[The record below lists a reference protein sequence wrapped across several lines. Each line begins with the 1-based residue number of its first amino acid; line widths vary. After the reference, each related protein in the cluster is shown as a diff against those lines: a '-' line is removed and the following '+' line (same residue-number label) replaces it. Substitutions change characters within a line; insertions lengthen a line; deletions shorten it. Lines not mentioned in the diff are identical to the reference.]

1 MHKSKKKK
9 QNTSSF
15 LPKTAPLQKPA
26 VHTAGFFKVE
36 ILEVQNIFL

>member
-15 LPKTAPLQKPA
+15 LPKIAPLQKPA
-26 VHTAGFFKVE
+26 VRHGPEREPEKTSKSQ
-36 ILEVQNIFL
+36 LS